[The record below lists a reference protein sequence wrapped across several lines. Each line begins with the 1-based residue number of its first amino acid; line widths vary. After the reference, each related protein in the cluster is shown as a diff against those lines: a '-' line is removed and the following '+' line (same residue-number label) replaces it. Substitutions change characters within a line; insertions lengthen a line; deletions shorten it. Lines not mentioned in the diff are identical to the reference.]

1 MNNVSGDTILELKNL
16 RTSFRVGKDFYA
28 AVDGVN
34 LEVKKNEVFAI
45 VGESGSGKT
54 ALALSILRLH
64 NLNYTRVTGE
74 VLFNGV
80 DLLSLSKNELNK
92 YRGAKIGMIFQDALS
107 ALNPLFKIGFQIE
120 EVFKYHTDLDAQARK
135 VRAIQLIAD
144 VGIKNPE
151 LVYSQLPYQL
161 SGGMR
166 QRAMIACALACSPEL
181 IIADEPTTALDVT
194 IQAQI
199 LDLIR
204 DLQANMGS
212 TVILITHDLGVVAEM
227 ADRVAVMYAGEIVEV
242 GDVRSIFKNPQ
253 HPYTRSLIASIPNM
267 EKQEESLHVIKGMV
281 PPLHLLPREGC
292 RFRHRT
298 VWLPDGIH
306 EENPTY
312 HEITPGHK
320 VLCTCYK
327 DFFFEGEEPNAKGQV
342 S

>member
-1 MNNVSGDTILELKNL
+1 MGEKLMSLEGLKVSFKIGD
-16 RTSFRVGKDFYA
+16 GYYA

-34 LEVKKNEVFAI
+34 LEVKKNEIFAI

-64 NLNYTRVTGE
+64 NLNYTQVEGE

-80 DLLSLSKNELNK
+80 DLLGLSKTELNK
-92 YRGAKIGMIFQDALS
+92 YRGSKIGMIFQDALT
-107 ALNPLFKIGFQIE
+107 ALNPLFKVGFQIE

-135 VRAIQLIAD
+135 VRALQLLKD

-151 LVYSQLPYQL
+151 LVYTQLPYQL

-166 QRAMIACALACSPEL
+166 QRAMIACALACNPEL

-204 DLQANMGS
+204 DLRTNMGS

-227 ADRVAVMYAGEIVEV
+227 ADRVAVMYAGEIVEI
-242 GDVRSIFKNPQ
+242 GNVRDIFKNPQ
-253 HPYTRSLIASIPNM
+253 HPYTRSLIASIPSM
-267 EKQEESLHVIKGMV
+267 EKQEESLHVIKGIV
-281 PPLHLLPREGC
+281 PPLHLLPRKGC
-292 RFRHRT
+292 RFSRRT
-298 VWLPDGIH
+298 TWLPDDIH
-306 EENPTY
+306 EESPTY

-327 DFFFEGEEPNAKGQV
+327 DFFFEGESPNAKGRV
-342 S
+342 D